1 MIIVSNLLL
10 IKPSKFTF
18 PSTKHMNRPMEKIN
32 LTVLTRQ
39 TTTWRTNCKN
49 STHIFELLSTVST
62 AAPV

>member
-18 PSTKHMNRPMEKIN
+18 PSIKHMNRPMEKIN

-39 TTTWRTNCKN
+39 TTTCKN